1 VLEHIPNPEV
11 FLRSLRRS
19 SGFHPDAVFY
29 FEVPNTDWILDEM
42 RIWDV
47 IYPHCSYFTAS
58 TLTDLF
64 RRCGFSVLRTGTGFS
79 DQFLFIEA
87 LPKRAEDKVK
97 VLPQHDTRFLANR
110 TVRLRNGFDSTVGY
124 WEQYLGE
131 RLAAGHRIAIWGAG
145 AKAVMFLHLVPAA
158 RRAQALIDINPA
170 KENTYI
176 PGSCVLIQG
185 PESLREVRP
194 DLVVVLNP
202 VYEAE
207 VREMLASMD
216 LPSEVMSVR
225 DEALPRALRAPAGG
239 AVS

>member
-1 VLEHIPNPEV
+1 
-11 FLRSLRRS
+11 
-19 SGFHPDAVFY
+19 
-29 FEVPNTDWILDEM
+29 M

-47 IYPHCSYFTAS
+47 IYPHCSYFTAT

-110 TVRLRNGFDSTVGY
+110 TMRLRNGFDSTVGY